1 MNLFVGRLSL
11 PFPSLL
17 TPNIDWYQTSA
28 VEIFELVRA
37 ILRWGVGRDLLTV
50 DPTFGLA
57 PPIRKEKPRERDL
70 SLDEIH
76 QLWTALDK
84 APVSRRPGG
93 SDGNFPIT
101 RAMAL
106 TLKLA
111 LVTGQRIGEVA
122 RIEVSE
128 LSLNDTA
135 PLWTIPGAR
144 VKNGHLNRVPL
155 SPLALQLIAEARDLA
170 ADSRW
175 LFPSPKGDGPIDA
188 HAPTKA
194 LERAREAIG
203 LRDFRIHDLRRTAA
217 TQMAEIGV
225 SPIGPALDARWPVE
239 DQDFTRKQDIML
251 PRDGRPMQSMPR
263 EHQRLD
269 RKDQSLK
276 AEDQRMHQRYGVDH
290 VQKSP

>member
-1 MNLFVGRLSL
+1 MAGASCPAEQEPTAVRDDISMLDRHIRPRIGAVRLSEIAKRDVIR
-11 PFPSLL
+11 LL
-17 TPNIDWYQTSA
+17 DEVAAQPDARRGRTADRKMTHRPNR
-28 VEIFELVRA
+28 VFELLRA

-50 DPTFGLA
+50 DPTSGLA

-144 VKNGHLNRVPL
+144 VKNGHLNRVPPL
-155 SPLALQLIAEARDLA
+155 ATGSTTHSRSARPGGRQPLAL
-170 ADSRW
+170 S
-175 LFPSPKGDGPIDA
+175 
-188 HAPTKA
+188 
-194 LERAREAIG
+194 
-203 LRDFRIHDLRRTAA
+203 
-217 TQMAEIGV
+217 
-225 SPIGPALDARWPVE
+225 
-239 DQDFTRKQDIML
+239 
-251 PRDGRPMQSMPR
+251 
-263 EHQRLD
+263 
-269 RKDQSLK
+269 
-276 AEDQRMHQRYGVDH
+276 
-290 VQKSP
+290 

>member
-1 MNLFVGRLSL
+1 MRLSEIAKRDVIR
-11 PFPSLL
+11 LL
-17 TPNIDWYQTSA
+17 DEVAAQPDARRGRTADRKMTHRPNR
-28 VEIFELVRA
+28 VFELLRA

-50 DPTFGLA
+50 DPTSGLA

-135 PLWTIPGAR
+135 PLWTTPGAR

-194 LERAREAIG
+194 LERPREAIG
-203 LRDFRIHDLRRTAA
+203 LRDFASTTFGGRLRPRWRRSASART
-217 TQMAEIGV
+217 
-225 SPIGPALDARWPVE
+225 R
-239 DQDFTRKQDIML
+239 
-251 PRDGRPMQSMPR
+251 
-263 EHQRLD
+263 
-269 RKDQSLK
+269 SL
-276 AEDQRMHQRYGVDH
+276 
-290 VQKSP
+290 

>member
-93 SDGNFPIT
+93 SDRNFPT

-111 LVTGQRIGEVA
+111 LVTGQQIGEVA

-155 SPLALQLIAEARDLA
+155 SRH
-170 ADSRW
+170 W
-175 LFPSPKGDGPIDA
+175 LYNS
-188 HAPTKA
+188 
-194 LERAREAIG
+194 
-203 LRDFRIHDLRRTAA
+203 
-217 TQMAEIGV
+217 
-225 SPIGPALDARWPVE
+225 
-239 DQDFTRKQDIML
+239 
-251 PRDGRPMQSMPR
+251 
-263 EHQRLD
+263 
-269 RKDQSLK
+269 
-276 AEDQRMHQRYGVDH
+276 
-290 VQKSP
+290 